1 MKGRSMFTIG
11 LPYFTIKDRKKIEG
25 SGDKK
30 MEYFTVIPAAGAGK
44 RMGAEKNKLLL
55 SINGEPIIAHT
66 IRVFEK
72 DEWCKGIVLV
82 VSRTDESNMKKLVEE
97 YQFQKIHSIVIGGV
111 ERQHSVYE
119 GLKALRDFINPIVL
133 IHDGARPLVK
143 KKAIHELV
151 QVTDDKGAAILAVPV
166 KDTIKVAKD
175 GKVSKTLDRSTLWSV
190 QTPQA
195 FRLSEILTAHEKAE
209 KRGIIATDDA
219 ALMEE
224 LGKDV
229 AIVEGDYENIKITT
243 PEDLKI
249 AEMILEQEKEM

>member
-1 MKGRSMFTIG
+1 MFTIG

-82 VSRTDESNMKKLVEE
+82 VSRTDQSVMEKLVKE
-97 YQFQKIHSIVIGGV
+97 YQFQKIHSIVIGGK

-119 GLKALRDFINPIVL
+119 GLKALKDSNNPIVL
-133 IHDGARPLVK
+133 IHDGARPFVK

-151 QVTDDKGAAILAVPV
+151 QLSQEKGAAILAVPV

-175 GKVSKTLDRSTLWSV
+175 GKVVKTLNRSTLWSV

-195 FRLSEILTAHEKAE
+195 FLLSEILQAHEKAQE
-209 KRGIIATDDA
+209 KGIIATDDA

-229 AIVEGDYENIKITT
+229 TIVEGDYENIKITT

-249 AEMILEQEKEM
+249 AEMILVKEKDI